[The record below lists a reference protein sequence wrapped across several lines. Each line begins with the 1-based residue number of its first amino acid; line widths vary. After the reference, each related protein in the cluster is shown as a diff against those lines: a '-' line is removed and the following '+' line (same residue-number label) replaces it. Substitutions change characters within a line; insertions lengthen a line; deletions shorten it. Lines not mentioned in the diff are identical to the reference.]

1 MRFWRENAKFYYL
14 VTILQKCDLLID
26 FHTVWNID
34 KRSRSTRPS
43 ILTLISR
50 KLNDDCCRQDL
61 ERKAHWRSRQK
72 CFYPGELKVSKSVAM
87 AAIIKQEWRKLSFF
101 GASRI
106 QQGFLKRIQPY
117 LPNHPKPI
125 FFFTFISCLAVCLLF
140 DCYLSK
146 FVSCLFIL
154 VSYLHVCYC
163 HLFVYYCLLF
173 VYNWQLL
180 VIYQLFVHNFQ
191 LFVYTC

>member
-1 MRFWRENAKFYYL
+1 MSHSNFYGSTFGVKIQFVSIFQSQFYIDATL
-14 VTILQKCDLLID
+14 WAIFIQCDLYWQKIT
-26 FHTVWNID
+26 FY
-34 KRSRSTRPS
+34 ST

-125 FFFTFISCLAVCLLF
+125 FFLHLSAV
-140 DCYLSK
+140 
-146 FVSCLFIL
+146 
-154 VSYLHVCYC
+154 
-163 HLFVYYCLLF
+163 
-173 VYNWQLL
+173 
-180 VIYQLFVHNFQ
+180 
-191 LFVYTC
+191 